1 MARRNGGFIGTDG
14 LDAPDPPTGV
24 TGTEGNEQV
33 SVAFTAPTDTGTSA
47 ITGFVAQVS
56 IDGTDYSTGSNT
68 GSSSPIVVSSL
79 TNGTAATAKVWAIN
93 AYGTS
98 APSSA
103 SDSFT
108 PKLQRAL
115 FAGGNNGDDAVV
127 NILNVIQYI
136 EIPTTGNTTDFG
148 DLEAALQGR
157 SPMGSS
163 TTRGVWSGGNTGSGT
178 VDSIR
183 YVTMATTGNTTDFG
197 DLTSAGWKLAGLS
210 NSTRGLTIGGNG
222 RTRVIDYITIASTG
236 DATDFGDTSTYA
248 EEAAGLSSST
258 RGVYSNLGSGN
269 TNTGT
274 VIEYVTIGSTGDATD
289 FGDLSVGRGNL
300 MGAMSNGTR
309 GVFAGGN
316 TGSVSNVMDYI
327 TIASTGNATDFGNLT
342 VARHDTTGTGSS
354 TRGIV
359 MGGNNGAGSGGGNP
373 VDVIDYITIASTGNA
388 TDFGNLAA
396 NTQKGAAISS
406 DHGGL
411 Q

>member
-1 MARRNGGFIGTDG
+1 MVRRNGGFIGTDG

-24 TGTEGNEQV
+24 TGTGGNTQV
-33 SVAFTAPTDTGTSA
+33 SVAFTAPTDAGTSS

-56 IDGTDYSTGSNT
+56 TDGTDYSAGSNT
-68 GSSSPIVVSSL
+68 GTSSPIVVTGL

-93 AYGTS
+93 SYGTS
-98 APSSA
+98 SPSDA
-103 SDSFT
+103 SSSFT

-115 FAGGNNGDDAVV
+115 FAGGNTGSV
-127 NILNVIQYI
+127 INVIQYI

-148 DLEAALQGR
+148 DLEATYQGM

-163 TTRGVWSGGNTGSGT
+163 TTRGVWSGGNTGAGV

-183 YVTMATTGNTTDFG
+183 YVTIATTGNTTDFG
-197 DLTSAGWKLAGLS
+197 DLTLGGWNLAGLS
-210 NSTRGLTIGGNG
+210 NSTRGLTIGGASVDG
-222 RTRVIDYITIASTG
+222 RTLTIDYITIASTG
-236 DATDFGDTSTYA
+236 DATDFGDTSDHS

-258 RGVYSNLGSGN
+258 RGVYSNIGSSNTNSGN
-269 TNTGT
+269 
-274 VIEYVTIGSTGDATD
+274 VIEYVTIGSVGNATD

-327 TIASTGNATDFGNLT
+327 TIASTGNATDFGDLT
-342 VARHDTTGTGSS
+342 VARNDTTGTGSS
-354 TRGIV
+354 TRGVV
-359 MGGNNGAGSGGGNP
+359 MGGNTGSVSN
-373 VDVIDYITIASTGNA
+373 VIDYITIASTGDA
-388 TDFGNLAA
+388 TDFGNLASA
-396 NTQKGAAISS
+396 TEKGAAISS